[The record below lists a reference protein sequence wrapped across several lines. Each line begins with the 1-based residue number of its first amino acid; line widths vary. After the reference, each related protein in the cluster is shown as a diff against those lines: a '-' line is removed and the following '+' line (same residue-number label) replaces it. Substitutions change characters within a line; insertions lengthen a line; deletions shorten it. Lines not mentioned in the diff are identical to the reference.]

1 MTTETMTIHEAL
13 SELKTLDRRIIRKI
27 DDTPFC
33 VANKHANPK
42 INGRTIQEYK
52 DSVIESYQSIRDLLR
67 RRAAIRNELSKSN
80 AATTI
85 MIGGKEY
92 TVAEAIEMRKNG
104 VNLLEYLNESMGNLF
119 KTATRAVRSE
129 NSELDD
135 KADRYVQGLYG
146 SKDKAN
152 ADDANKAREA
162 YITANTVD
170 LIDPINVADEM
181 SKLADEIDTFQHEVD
196 SKISV
201 SNALTTITIS
211 Y

>member
-1 MTTETMTIHEAL
+1 MTTETMTVHEAL
-13 SELKTLDRRIIRKI
+13 SELKTIDKRVIRKI
-27 DDTPFC
+27 DETAFC
-33 VANKHANPK
+33 VANKHANNK
-42 INGRTIQEYK
+42 INGKSIQEYK
-52 DSVIESYQSIRDLLR
+52 DSVAESYQSIRDLLR

-92 TVAEAIEMRKNG
+92 TVAEAIEMRKTG
-104 VNLLEYLNESMGNLF
+104 VNLLDYLNTAMSAQF
-119 KTATRAVRSE
+119 KNATRTVHNE
-129 NSELDD
+129 NESLDD

-162 YITANTVD
+162 YITANTID
-170 LIDPINVADEM
+170 LIDPINASEEM
-181 SKLADEIDTFQHEVD
+181 GKIADEIDLFQHEVD